1 MQNFDK
7 PMAAVIALVAVT
19 CLAIAGLLTVA
30 IYQAQD
36 TAQPPGAARE
46 VDTSGDG
53 YATVPVQG
61 TVAPDDTGRVEL

>member
-1 MQNFDK
+1 MENFNK
-7 PMAAVIALVAVT
+7 PLAAVIALVAVA
-19 CLAIAGLLTVA
+19 CLAVAGLLTVA

-46 VDTSGDG
+46 VDTSPGG

-61 TVAPDDTGRVEL
+61 VVPDDAGSL